1 MGPLDATSVRAE
13 RLMPPAKAR
22 SRRGQPRLRNGRE
35 FFVSLSS
42 EETGWKMDVAVGEEE
57 AAVAKRDVFL
67 DVVGLFTGVVSTLR
81 KPSAVLEIEG
91 VMGGMTPVTLSLCLF
106 ELGLEMLLE
115 GGLGKF

>member
-1 MGPLDATSVRAE
+1 MRAE
-13 RLMPPAKAR
+13 RLTPPAKAR
-22 SRRGQPRLRNGRE
+22 SRRGQPRLRKGRE
-35 FFVSLSS
+35 FFISLSS
-42 EETGWKMDVAVGEEE
+42 EETGWKIDVAVGEEE
-57 AAVAKRDVFL
+57 AGVAKR

>member
-1 MGPLDATSVRAE
+1 MRAE
-13 RLMPPAKAR
+13 RLTPPAKAR
-22 SRRGQPRLRNGRE
+22 SRRGQPRLRKGRE
-35 FFVSLSS
+35 FFISLSN
-42 EETGWKMDVAVGEEE
+42 EETGWKIDVAVGEEE
-57 AAVAKRDVFL
+57 AGVAKRDVLL